1 MITSIVCENSFV
13 FLDKKDEKFE
23 NSLPTCCVAATV
35 EVVVVEEEEEG
46 SPLRVAKHNK

>member
-13 FLDKKDEKFE
+13 FLVKKDEKFE
-23 NSLPTCCVAATV
+23 NSLPTCCVAAAV
-35 EVVVVEEEEEG
+35 EMAVVAEEEG